1 MAARKNGNGNGNGK
15 RAANGKGNGKRTGTP
30 AGRARTQ
37 KGKATGNGKTHHA
50 TVTRRGTSE
59 RAASIAGRPGR
70 GAEPHTLKRPK
81 GTLIIVGGKED
92 KQGDK
97 LILKLLADRVGD
109 GKLVVATVA
118 STLPDELWNDYE
130 KLFRGLGI
138 RHVHHLTVE
147 SREEAKSEAKHKVLD
162 GAAAVFFTGGDQL
175 KLTSLLGDSPIYE
188 RLKEIYEEGG
198 TIAGTSAGAS
208 VVCETMLV
216 SGAGAESHRIGTSLS
231 MAPGFGLISGV
242 IIDQHFAQRGR
253 IGRLIGAVAHN
264 PRMLGIGIDE
274 NTAIVYDHRNAFE
287 VVGEGA
293 VYVVDGQDIAYTNLT
308 DEGHDRTLSA
318 FGMHLHVLS
327 MGDRFD
333 MVTRC
338 ATHRPAEDVEE
349 EILKEA

>member
-1 MAARKNGNGNGNGK
+1 MAARKNGASDGKSNGKRNGKPAGGARTTSSANGSGNGNGNGRRPATK
-15 RAANGKGNGKRTGTP
+15 R
-30 AGRARTQ
+30 GRQ
-37 KGKATGNGKTHHA
+37 
-50 TVTRRGTSE
+50 SE
-59 RAASIAGRPGR
+59 RQAALSGRPVR
-70 GAEPHTLKRPK
+70 GAEPHPGRRPK

-92 KQGDK
+92 KEGDK
-97 LILKLLADRVGD
+97 LILKLLADRVGG

-138 RHVHHLTVE
+138 RHVHHLDVE
-147 SREEAKSEAKHKVLD
+147 SREEAKSEVKQRILD
-162 GAAAVFFTGGDQL
+162 GATAVFFTGGDQL

-216 SGAGAESHRIGTSLS
+216 SGAGAESHRIGTSLA

-274 NTAIVYDHRNAFE
+274 NTAIVYDHRNRFE
-287 VVGEGA
+287 VIGEGA
-293 VYVVDGQDIAYTNLT
+293 VYVVDGQDISYTNLT
-308 DEGHDRTLSA
+308 DEGKDRTLSA
-318 FGMHLHVLS
+318 FGMHLHVLA
-327 MGDRFD
+327 MGDTFD
-333 MVTRC
+333 MVTRE
-338 ATHRPAEDVEE
+338 ADHNPAEEVEE
-349 EILKEA
+349 RILEGA